1 MLGDFMDKNNKQEYK
16 SIKEIADEWG
26 VSVRRVQILCTSGR
40 IPGALKVGRSWMIPA
55 SIKRPTDKR
64 VKKKD
69 FGSMTAEEVRM
80 HDLTFLSAVSQSLR
94 TDLNSILGFANL
106 LRKDTVKTDQVK
118 GYADNILISGGRLLD
133 ITEKVLMIVQI
144 EKNEIQQ
151 KEEVCVA
158 GEFLQETS
166 DELKE
171 LLEKKKQNVSVTK
184 KVNHNIVYQDT
195 EKHKLLFANLLEL
208 LSKVAAENSEITVN
222 LTELSGEDKENC
234 WYRYAITAKLAENS
248 QKSATQLVEA
258 LTNEN
263 DFSGE
268 MQEGGLALLLIKR
281 LMILFDGS
289 LKAEKK
295 GDNEIC
301 FTTELP
307 YRISKLSEI
316 RRKGEAAELLKFQG
330 LRVLLAEDNDLNREM
345 EEELLADA
353 GFRVE
358 SAEDG
363 IVCLAMLKKA
373 PPGYYDLVLMD
384 IQMPNLDGLMATR
397 VIRGLQ
403 DREKASIPVIA
414 MTADV
419 SYENRNAAEEAG
431 MNAFI
436 EKPIKMSNVSAVI
449 RSVLTEKVNK

>member
-1 MLGDFMDKNNKQEYK
+1 MEKNNKQEYK

-40 IPGALKVGRSWMIPA
+40 IPGVQKIGRSWMIPA

-80 HDLTFLSAVSQSLR
+80 RDLAFLSAVSQSLR

-106 LRKDTVKTDQVK
+106 LKKDSVKTEQVK
-118 GYADNILISGGRLLD
+118 GYADNILVSGGRLLD

-158 GEFLQETS
+158 GDFLQETAG
-166 DELKE
+166 EQKE
-171 LLEKKKQNVSVTK
+171 LLDKKKQTFSVTK
-184 KVNHNIVYQDT
+184 KVNHNIIYQDT

-208 LSKVAAENSEITVN
+208 LSKVAAEDSELSVN

-234 WYRYAITAKLAENS
+234 WYRYTITASLAENS
-248 QKSATQLVEA
+248 QKSAQQLLDA
-258 LTNEN
+258 
-263 DFSGE
+263 FSGGSEFYDE
-268 MQEGGLALLLIKR
+268 MQDGNLALLLVKR
-281 LMILFDGS
+281 LMTLFDGS
-289 LKAEKK
+289 LKAERK
-295 GDNEIC
+295 GENEIC
-301 FTTELP
+301 VITELS

-330 LRVLLAEDNDLNREM
+330 LRILLAEDNDLNREM

-353 GFRVE
+353 GFQVE

-403 DREKASIPVIA
+403 DREKASVPVIA

-419 SYENRNAAEEAG
+419 SYENRNAAEDAG

-449 RSVLTEKVNK
+449 RSVLAEKAKK